1 MPVVGDE
8 LAEQSLPGSGMLA
21 LVKMYL
27 LYQTFALLFQ
37 WIEKLWHIY
46 FSSTDINFTVTINT
60 VPFNYEHSSLVRLLR
75 TQRIKPFLWC
85 NETIYLVSKKS
96 FHPCTDSVCIPS
108 ILSTSLHTKMGSR
121 LIFYSKITVTQNL
134 GSLNKQVD
142 RFLTPSNFS

>member
-21 LVKMYL
+21 LVKMHL

-85 NETIYLVSKKS
+85 KWDNLICIKKEFSSLHWQCLHSIHSKY
-96 FHPCTDSVCIPS
+96 
-108 ILSTSLHTKMGSR
+108 LSTHQDG
-121 LIFYSKITVTQNL
+121 IQIYSKITVTQNL